1 MTLQPDSK
9 LTLTARANSVAWW
22 LSGGVLGPTWRF
34 AAAIVVTAGPWLV
47 AVTALAII
55 ALWLQPVLGKPAFED
70 LNLSVT
76 YAFCLASLVAAPIGV
91 IAARAVRSNV
101 EENQGNLVL
110 EIFLVAAVRAGLIGQ
125 LLAILISL
133 ALGLH
138 PLGLVFAYV
147 FLSVAAAMLWI
158 SFAVLGALR
167 SYRVMIGA
175 FSAGMAVTVG
185 LCLLSGPLQ
194 ASACLPVWSFAAGL
208 YLAAGLSLAHV
219 SRQFGKQLD
228 ELKAAMTVLDKHTW
242 AMRHLGLAV
251 FLAVA
256 TVWADKWFFWF
267 GPVGARSA
275 AGFLHFE
282 LYDNVMFLAQ
292 LSIIPTFAAMFLFND
307 GEIEQAVDD
316 FRQTMRD
323 HATLS
328 VIKEAVARLCH
339 VVWSGLFR
347 IAFVQASVTIAL
359 ALFSPFVSGLLNFS
373 LEQLLLLQV
382 ALAAVLLQS
391 VGYLACSVLIL
402 CSRTRTFLAVQVLFL
417 LVNISCSFLFFS
429 TVGTTAYAVLT
440 SSLFFAALS
449 GIVGYRSL
457 SSYDYLIF
465 LGENDSLYQRV

>member
-1 MTLQPDSK
+1 MTLQSDSK
-9 LTLTARANSVAWW
+9 LSIGARANAVAWW

-55 ALWLQPVLGKPAFED
+55 ALWLQPVLGKPAIED
-70 LNLSVT
+70 LNMSVT
-76 YAFCLASLVAAPIGV
+76 YAFCLASLVAGPMGV
-91 IAARAVRSNV
+91 IVARAVRTSV
-101 EENQGNLVL
+101 EESQGSLVFEL
-110 EIFLVAAVRAGLIGQ
+110 FLVATVRAGLIGQ
-125 LLAILISL
+125 LLAICISL

-147 FLSVAAAMLWI
+147 FLSAAAAMLWV

-167 SYRVMIGA
+167 SYRAMIGA
-175 FSAGMAVTVG
+175 FSAGMAVAVG

-194 ASACLPVWSFAAGL
+194 ATAHLPVWAFAAGL
-208 YLAAGLSLAHV
+208 YLAVALLLAHV
-219 SRQFGKQLD
+219 SRRFGKRLNA
-228 ELKAAMTVLDKHTW
+228 LKAAMTLLDKRTW

-282 LYDNVMFLAQ
+282 LYDSVMFLAQ

-307 GEIEQAVDD
+307 SEIEQAVED

-328 VIKEAVARLCH
+328 VIKEAVAKLCH
-339 VVWSGLFR
+339 VVWSGMFR

-359 ALFSPFVSGLLNFS
+359 VLFSPFLSNFLNFS
-373 LEQLLLLQV
+373 LEQLVLLQI
-382 ALAAVLLQS
+382 ALASVLLQS

-402 CSRTRTFLAVQVLFL
+402 CSRTRTFLTVQLLFL
-417 LVNISCSFLFFS
+417 LANLCCSFLFFS
-429 TVGTTAYAVLT
+429 IFGATAYAVFI

-449 GIVGYRSL
+449 VIVGYRSL
-457 SSYDYLIF
+457 STYDYLVF
-465 LGENDSLYQRV
+465 LGENDSLYRRI